1 MASNVVYVSEFAT
14 DKLTISAPRV
24 LESGAKQAYLNYD
37 GGKLTLQSATNLSV
51 PFGLSVFDK
60 SGPAEYSID
69 MSFRGHETNAEIKEF
84 LEKMQALDEFM
95 IDQGVKNSK
104 TWFKSNL
111 TRDVVKEFYT
121 RTVRFAK
128 DAEGNIKPYPPTLK
142 LKLRKV
148 DGKFETK
155 FFNVKGQ
162 PYTGTPIED
171 LLPKGVQITAL
182 MDCAG
187 VWFAG
192 SKFGLTWRAKQIVI
206 HRLPERVPE
215 FTAFRLGDTTAE
227 EDDAPVPKKSNA
239 GAGKAVAEDEE
250 NEVSDDEEL
259 KAPPQKAKASVVSA
273 VMPQASSANVDEEPE
288 DSEPAPVP
296 KKPVLKKKPVVAKK

>member
-1 MASNVVYVSEFAT
+1 MASNVVYISDFAT

-69 MSFRGHETNAEIKEF
+69 MSFRGYDTNAETKQF
-84 LEKMQALDEFM
+84 FEKMQALDEFM

-104 TWFKSNL
+104 AWFKSDL
-111 TRDVVKEFYT
+111 KRDVVKEFYT

-128 DAEGNIKPYPPTLK
+128 DSEGNVKPYPPSMK
-142 LKLRKV
+142 LKLRKQ
-148 DGKFETK
+148 DGKFVTK

-162 PYTGTPIED
+162 AYSDTPIED
-171 LLPKGVQITAL
+171 LLVKGVQITAL
-182 MDCAG
+182 MDCTG

-192 SKFGLTWRAKQIVI
+192 SKFGLTWSAKQIVI
-206 HRLPERVPE
+206 HRLPERIPE
-215 FTAFRLGDTTAE
+215 FTAFRLGDTSNE
-227 EDDAPVPKKSNA
+227 EEAPVPQKKANT
-239 GAGKAVAEDEE
+239 GAGKAQNDEDEE
-250 NEVSDDEEL
+250 ISDDEEL
-259 KAPPQKAKASVVSA
+259 KAPPKKSSVLNA
-273 VMPQASSANVDEEPE
+273 VMPQAQQANVDDEPE
-288 DSEPAPVP
+288 DAEPAPVP
-296 KKPVLKKKPVVAKK
+296 KKPVLKKKPVVAMKK